1 MRVAGLIVVLLA
13 SSIASAQAT
22 QAACNKSITF
32 AVASNGSLVYRLPNV
47 STKWLANV
55 QKKFPNVCFP
65 QDGGIPAT
73 GAANYLIVLSTQSN
87 EFNGLY
93 PTYRTS
99 TDTTTSPTSGTGT
112 VTDSSGSAWNYTY
125 QGTITSTTTT
135 TTQTDIPYT
144 DTTVGLYASAYSEDG
159 RQVGWARRA
168 ESYRQGGDPSN
179 TLGYNLGARL
189 ASIHVKEH
197 LLDDIVGRVNALPRA
212 DETPHQIG
220 FAEPRPPDANVQ
232 NAPATV
238 APLPASAVS
247 SAQTASAPTSANV
260 ESALSSERIA
270 AIRELAASGNAEAQY
285 NLGLLYD
292 SGQGVPQDYAQ
303 EAAWYRKAAEQGNAN
318 AQTALG
324 SMYVNGQRVPQDNA
338 QAAAWWRKAA
348 DQGNADGQFGL
359 GLLYDRGSG
368 VPRDFAEAYF
378 WFDLAAAGNVSG
390 VTQKDTAKTRDD
402 AASHLT
408 PADLSREQERARKW
422 FEDHPA
428 KPQ

>member
-1 MRVAGLIVVLLA
+1 MKFGYSVSILLICCVAF
-13 SSIASAQAT
+13 AQA
-22 QAACNKSITF
+22 QKSECNKSVTF
-32 AVASNGSLVYRLPNV
+32 AVASNGSLAYRLPNI
-47 STKWLANV
+47 STKWFGNV
-55 QKKFPNVCFP
+55 KKKFPNVCFP
-65 QDGGIPAT
+65 QDGGIPGT
-73 GAANYLIVLSTQSN
+73 VAANYLVVLSTESN
-87 EFNGLY
+87 AFNGLY

-125 QGTITSTTTT
+125 QGTITSTTTR
-135 TTQTDIPYT
+135 TTQTDLPYT
-144 DTTVGLYASAYSEDG
+144 DTTVGLYANAYSEDG

-189 ASIHVKEH
+189 ASIHIKEH
-197 LLDDIVGRVNALPRA
+197 LLNDIVGRVNALPRA

-220 FAEPRPPDANVQ
+220 FAEPRPPDANAQ

-247 SAQTASAPTSANV
+247 SAQSASAPTSTNA
-260 ESALSSERIA
+260 ESAPSSERIA
-270 AIRELAASGNAEAQY
+270 AIRDRAASGNAEAQY

-303 EAAWYRKAAEQGNAN
+303 EATWYRKAAEQGNAN

-324 SMYVNGQRVPQDNA
+324 SMYVNGQGVPQNNA

-359 GLLYDRGSG
+359 GLLYDHGSG
-368 VPRDFAEAYF
+368 VPQDFAEAYF